1 MIVGRTDSIADDLRG
16 DIVAG
21 VFPAGDRLIESQL
34 CERYSCGRAV
44 ARAALLQM
52 ESEGLVE
59 RQPNRGATVRRISVA
74 EAIEITEARAA
85 LEGLIAARA
94 ARHATDDDRQELLA
108 IVADMRTAVGATDTA
123 RYSELNRTFHG
134 RLREI
139 SRHAIAA
146 DLVHNLRNRA
156 VAHQYRLAMMPG
168 RPTESLQ
175 QHAAIADA
183 VVAGDESAA
192 ANAMDAHLGSVLDV
206 LSRWGDAPSP
216 WSAGDLGRPPDRRRP
231 NVGPDRH
238 GDPDRARS
246 VQ

>member
-1 MIVGRTDSIADDLRG
+1 MARTDSIADELRS

-44 ARAALLQM
+44 TRAALVQL
-52 ESEGLVE
+52 ESEALVE
-59 RQPNRGATVRRISVA
+59 RQPNRGATVRRISVG

-85 LEGLIAARA
+85 LERLIAGRA
-94 ARHATDDDRQELLA
+94 ARHATAVDCEELLG
-108 IVADMRTAVGATDTA
+108 IVADMRAAVAGNDAA
-123 RYSELNRTFHG
+123 RYSELNRTLHG

-139 SRHAIAA
+139 SRHETAA

-156 VAHQYRLAMMPG
+156 VSHQYRLAMMPG
-168 RPTESLQ
+168 RSVESLE
-175 QHAAIADA
+175 QHAAIVDA

-192 ANAMDAHLGSVLDV
+192 ADAMDAHLGSVLDV
-206 LSRWGDAPSP
+206 LSRWGD
-216 WSAGDLGRPPDRRRP
+216 
-231 NVGPDRH
+231 
-238 GDPDRARS
+238 